1 LDDQLR
7 SPSNAPAILAL
18 RTDPTVSWRGW
29 SAFAAL
35 GIIWGVPYFFIKL
48 AVQELSPF
56 VVASG
61 RITLA
66 ALILLPIAWQRGA
79 LRSLGSHKA
88 AILAFA
94 TAEFVVPFSAIS
106 VGERWIDS
114 SVTGILIA
122 AVPLIITLI
131 SRFFGVHERLGVWRL
146 LGLVIGLLG
155 VVALLGL
162 GTISTPLQWA
172 GVGCMLLAT
181 VGYAIGPLI
190 IQRHLSELDS
200 IGPIAASLLVASL
213 VLLIPAAATFPG
225 SMPSVLALS
234 SIAVLGIA
242 CTATAML
249 LMFYL
254 VSHAGASRASVITY
268 INPIVAT
275 LLGVL
280 ILHER
285 LGVGG
290 IVAFVLILLGS
301 WLATRG
307 APRESERIAATST

>member
-1 LDDQLR
+1 
-7 SPSNAPAILAL
+7 
-18 RTDPTVSWRGW
+18 VSWRAW
-29 SAFAAL
+29 CAFAAL
-35 GIIWGVPYFFIKL
+35 GIIWGIPYFFVKL

-56 VVASG
+56 VVAWG

-66 ALILLPIAWQRGA
+66 ALVLLPIAWRRGA

-88 AILAFA
+88 AILAFSI
-94 TAEFVVPFSAIS
+94 AEFGVPFAAIS
-106 VGERWIDS
+106 IGERWIDS

-122 AVPLIITLI
+122 AVPLTITLI
-131 SRFFGVHERLGVWRL
+131 SRFFGVHERLGTLRL
-146 LGLVIGLLG
+146 LGLAVGLLG

-190 IQRHLSELDS
+190 IQKHLGELDS
-200 IGPIAASLLVASL
+200 IGPIAASLLAASL
-213 VLLIPAAATFPG
+213 LLLIPAAITFPRTV
-225 SMPSVLALS
+225 PSSVAIG
-234 SIAVLGIA
+234 SIAVLGLV
-242 CTATAML
+242 CTAAAML

-275 LLGVL
+275 LLGML
-280 ILHER
+280 ILHEH

-290 IVAFVLILLGS
+290 AVAFVLILLGS

-307 APRESERIAATST
+307 TPPQEPEGGRAEAAT

>member
-1 LDDQLR
+1 
-7 SPSNAPAILAL
+7 
-18 RTDPTVSWRGW
+18 
-29 SAFAAL
+29 
-35 GIIWGVPYFFIKL
+35 VPYFFIKL

-56 VVASG
+56 VVAWG

-66 ALILLPIAWQRGA
+66 ALVLLPIAWHRGA
-79 LRSLGSHKA
+79 LRSIGGHKG
-88 AILAFA
+88 AIIVFSL
-94 TAEFVVPFSAIS
+94 AEFVIPFVVIS
-106 VGERWIDS
+106 IGERWIDS

-122 AVPLIITLI
+122 GVPLTITLI
-131 SRFFGVHERLGVWRL
+131 SRFFGVHERLGLWRVMG
-146 LGLVIGLLG
+146 LGIGLLG

-162 GTISTPLQWA
+162 GTVSTAQQWA
-172 GVGCMLLAT
+172 GVGCMVLAT

-200 IGPIAASLLVASL
+200 LGPIAASLLAASL
-213 VLLIPAAATFPG
+213 LLLVPAAMTFPH
-225 SMPSVLALS
+225 SMPSMVALS
-234 SIAVLGIA
+234 SIVVLGLV

-254 VSHAGASRASVITY
+254 VSHAGAARASIITY

-275 LLGVL
+275 LLGML

-285 LGVGG
+285 LGIGG
-290 IVAFVLILLGS
+290 ALAFVLILLGS

-307 APRESERIAATST
+307 TPGEHEQRAAAST

>member
-1 LDDQLR
+1 V
-7 SPSNAPAILAL
+7 N
-18 RTDPTVSWRGW
+18 WRAW

-56 VVASG
+56 VVAWG

-66 ALILLPIAWQRGA
+66 ALVLLPIAWQRGA
-79 LRSLGSHKA
+79 LRSLGSHKG
-88 AILAFA
+88 AILAFCV
-94 TAEFVVPFSAIS
+94 AEFVVPFAAIS
-106 VGERWIDS
+106 VGERSIDS

-122 AVPLIITLI
+122 GVPLTITLI
-131 SRFFGVHERLGVWRL
+131 SRFFGVHERLGLGRL
-146 LGLVIGLLG
+146 LGLAIGLLG

-162 GTISTPLQWA
+162 GTISTAQQWV
-172 GVGCMLLAT
+172 GVGCIVLAT

-200 IGPIAASLLVASL
+200 IGPIAASLLAASL
-213 VLLIPAAATFPG
+213 LLLIPAVVTFPRTV
-225 SMPSVLALS
+225 PSTLALS
-234 SIAVLGIA
+234 SIAVLGLV
-242 CTATAML
+242 CTAAAML

-275 LLGVL
+275 LLGML
-280 ILHER
+280 ILHEH
-285 LGVGG
+285 LGIGG
-290 IVAFVLILLGS
+290 AIAFVLILLGS

-307 APRESERIAATST
+307 APPEHEGRRAEAST

>member
-1 LDDQLR
+1 M
-7 SPSNAPAILAL
+7 
-18 RTDPTVSWRGW
+18 SWRAW
-29 SAFAAL
+29 AAFAAL
-35 GIIWGVPYFFIKL
+35 GIIWGIPYFFIKL
-48 AVQELSPF
+48 ALQELSPF
-56 VVASG
+56 VVAWG

-66 ALILLPIAWQRGA
+66 ALVLLPIAWHRGA
-79 LRSLGSHKA
+79 LRTLGSHKA
-88 AILAFA
+88 AILAFSL
-94 TAEFVVPFSAIS
+94 AEFVVPFAVIS
-106 VGERWIDS
+106 IGERWIDS

-122 AVPLIITLI
+122 AVPLTITLI
-131 SRFFGVHERLGVWRL
+131 SRFFGVHERLGAWRL
-146 LGLVIGLLG
+146 LGLAVGLLG

-190 IQRHLSELDS
+190 IQKHLGDLDS
-200 IGPIAASLLVASL
+200 IGPIAASLLTASL
-213 VLLIPAAATFPG
+213 LLLVPAVVTFPRVV
-225 SMPSVLALS
+225 PSSLALS
-234 SIAVLGIA
+234 SIAVLGLV
-242 CTATAML
+242 CTAAAML

-275 LLGVL
+275 LLGMLV
-280 ILHER
+280 LHEH

-290 IVAFVLILLGS
+290 LIAFVLILLGS

-307 APRESERIAATST
+307 APPEHEGRRAAAPT